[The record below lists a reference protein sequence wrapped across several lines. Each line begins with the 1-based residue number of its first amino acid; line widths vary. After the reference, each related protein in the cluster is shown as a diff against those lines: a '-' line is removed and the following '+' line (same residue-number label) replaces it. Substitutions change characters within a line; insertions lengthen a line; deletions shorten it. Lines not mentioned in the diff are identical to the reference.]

1 MTQKRIANTDIKV
14 ILFGYNFWEKGIS
27 KKLVFTL
34 KKAAWLLR
42 VPPEAYGLLISGIYL
57 KR

>member
-34 KKAAWLLR
+34 KKAA
-42 VPPEAYGLLISGIYL
+42 
-57 KR
+57 